1 MGHIAS
7 LHVYPVKS
15 CRGIDVP
22 DALVTP
28 TGLEWDRRWMILAQ
42 PSRSPSA
49 AND

>member
-15 CRGIDVP
+15 CRGVDVA

-28 TGLEWDRRWMILAQ
+28 TGLEWDRRWM
-42 PSRSPSA
+42 
-49 AND
+49 